1 MAQVDKRAVLA
12 GAIGNMLEWYD
23 FAVFGFFAS
32 AISRQFFP
40 SDDHIAG
47 LINTFGVFAAGY
59 LMRPIGG
66 LIFGWIGD
74 RLGRRRA
81 LRVSIVVMAIPTT
94 LITVLPTHADIGVAA
109 AGLLVILRLAQG
121 LSVGG
126 EFIGSI
132 CYLVESAPPGKRGF
146 FGSWVTF
153 TTVGGMLLGSAVAA
167 LLHAFLTDDQIYAWG
182 WRLPF
187 LGGLVVGV
195 VGYWMRRRLTESPEF
210 TAIVDANRLASAP
223 LGEAFR
229 QMPWRI
235 LQAGGIV
242 MLLGVGIY
250 TLFVWMPTYL
260 TSIVSPP
267 VPHALLVNTCAMV
280 LMLAVIV
287 YAGRCADRFGFK
299 PVLLTS
305 TIVTA
310 LVVWP
315 LFAWIDTS
323 ILIAVVV
330 AQLVFALTNGF
341 VQGAIPVTL
350 VEMFP
355 TRLRYSAIAL
365 GYNITLAIFGGTAP
379 LVATWL
385 IHRTGDL
392 GAPAYY
398 IAAIA
403 VVTAFATAMLRS
415 RPEAPSTS

>member
-1 MAQVDKRAVLA
+1 MATVDKRAVMA
-12 GAIGNMLEWYD
+12 GAIGNALEWYD
-23 FAVFGFFAS
+23 FAVFGFFAT
-32 AISRQFFP
+32 AISQQFFP
-40 SDDHIAG
+40 SSDPIAS

-81 LRVSIVVMAIPTT
+81 LRISIIAMAIPTT
-94 LITVLPTHADIGVAA
+94 LITVLPTHADIGVMAA
-109 AGLLVILRLAQG
+109 VLLVVLRLAQG

-132 CYLVESAPPGKRGF
+132 CYLVETAPKGRRGF
-146 FGSWVTF
+146 AGSWVTF

-167 LLHAFLTDDQIYAWG
+167 LLHLLLTDAQIDAWG

-187 LGGLVVGV
+187 LGGLIVGI

-210 TAIVDANRLASAP
+210 EAIVEVHQLSSEP

-229 QMPWRI
+229 DMPWRI
-235 LQAGGIV
+235 LQTGGV
-242 MLLGVGIY
+242 VLLLGVGIY

-260 TSIVSPP
+260 SSILTPA
-267 VPHALLVNTCAMV
+267 VPHALLINTAAMI
-280 LMLAVIV
+280 LMLGVIV
-287 YAGRCADRFGFK
+287 LAGRADDRFGYK
-299 PVLLTS
+299 PVLLSATVLMA
-305 TIVTA
+305 I
-310 LVVWP
+310 VVWP

-323 ILIAVVV
+323 TLIAVIV
-330 AQLVFALTNGF
+330 AQIIFAVLNGLI
-341 VQGAIPVTL
+341 QGSIPVTL
-350 VEMFP
+350 VEIFP

-365 GYNITLAIFGGTAP
+365 GYNVTLAIFGGTAP

-392 GAPAYY
+392 SAPAWYL
-398 IAAIA
+398 IAIA
-403 VVTAFATAMLRS
+403 VVTAIATAALRPHPDAQQ
-415 RPEAPSTS
+415 R